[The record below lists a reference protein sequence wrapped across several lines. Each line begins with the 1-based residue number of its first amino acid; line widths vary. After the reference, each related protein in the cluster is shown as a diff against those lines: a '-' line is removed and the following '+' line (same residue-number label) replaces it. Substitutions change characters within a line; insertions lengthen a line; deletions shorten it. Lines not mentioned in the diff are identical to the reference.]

1 MIRRGLAITLALLCA
16 AILAGCAGTPSAPPG
31 AGTASAPPGSGA
43 LPCGSSNMALAAVMP
58 IVLGPIACASPAP
71 IAPGGGLS
79 LDEAVGAALQL
90 APPSSVAPTVNWTL
104 VGQYGNYGHALVP
117 AETWVWSIGLAGD
130 FKAAVCP
137 TSPAPPRPCGP
148 AAQTQRIVIDYY
160 TGAFIESSVD

>member
-1 MIRRGLAITLALLCA
+1 VIRRGLAIAPALLCA
-16 AILAGCAGTPSAPPG
+16 VILAGCAGAPSAPPG
-31 AGTASAPPGSGA
+31 AGVPSTPPGV
-43 LPCGSSNMALAAVMP
+43 LPLSCGSSNMTLAAVMP
-58 IVLGPIACASPAP
+58 IVLGPIACTSPAP

-79 LDEAVGAALQL
+79 LDEAVAAALKL
-90 APPSSVAPTVNWTL
+90 APPSSVAPTVNWTA

-130 FKAAVCP
+130 FKAVVCP

-148 AAQTQRIVIDYY
+148 VARTQRIVIDYY